1 MTAVPRERL
10 WSCYWKRS
18 AADRI
23 DRINIENDRG
33 RPRRVARC
41 EHRAGA
47 TACDR
52 SLGSGGEPSDVN
64 VVGVGERRG
73 GGLALALMGAGTTF
87 WQCQARARNREQSR
101 RPAAGSDRVRR
112 RSCAGAGRRVCRAR
126 RSSPLDLRRSP
137 PSAHAIGWETAE
149 PNIVMDSDAGNIGAE
164 TWLEGSERTSGWCD
178 ARISGQWKRPYFR
191 LIESSAG
198 SGRPS

>member
-10 WSCYWKRS
+10 RSCYWKRS

-23 DRINIENDRG
+23 DRINIENDHG
-33 RPRRVARC
+33 RPRRVARS

-64 VVGVGERRG
+64 VVGIGERRG

-112 RSCAGAGRRVCRAR
+112 RSCAGAGQRVCRAR

-137 PSAHAIGWETAE
+137 RRPAPMRSVGRQSNQTSLWR
-149 PNIVMDSDAGNIGAE
+149 VMLA
-164 TWLEGSERTSGWCD
+164 TSGLKP
-178 ARISGQWKRPYFR
+178 GWKGPIGCPAGVMREY
-191 LIESSAG
+191 LASG
-198 SGRPS
+198 SGRTFV